1 MITLGVLYPEHS
13 QLSFDCVI
21 IACSLQSI
29 RPGLVHGCKA
39 PNGVRPNP
47 MNMVCTP
54 YSAPAGT
61 QTHVRTIE
69 TSRAVPSLLIG
80 RVGHRVFSCSERS
93 GLSRSFKE
101 CSVLSHSFFEFLAT
115 YETQKN
121 RTFFPVLFKRMGKNV
136 KNVPFF
142 CKEREDCPVLL

>member
-39 PNGVRPNP
+39 PNGVRPNQ

-54 YSAPAGT
+54 YSALAGT
-61 QTHVRTIE
+61 RTHDCTIGP
-69 TSRAVPSLLIG
+69 SQAIPSLLIG
-80 RVGHRVFSCSERS
+80 A
-93 GLSRSFKE
+93 
-101 CSVLSHSFFEFLAT
+101 VLSSRTDMWGAVTNTGNNGMPTKSNILGHSADANPLSQTRIYGRQAM
-115 YETQKN
+115 YI
-121 RTFFPVLFKRMGKNV
+121 PMS
-136 KNVPFF
+136 
-142 CKEREDCPVLL
+142 